1 MTSLQESFIVLDG
14 VLFVHHPAVKR
25 PVFSFTAGMLWPGWM
40 IPEPVT
46 SRVSSDF
53 KCEPVNLPADALE
66 ALRESVKRQFIA
78 GLTVE
83 LRVLDFLERQGR
95 FYAGC
100 REEIA
105 DEICVTRV
113 MVKRAV
119 NALGQAGLLQQVTNA
134 RAGSL
139 IELTRAGVR
148 ALAWAGVLND

>member
-1 MTSLQESFIVLDG
+1 MTPSQESFIVLDG
-14 VLFVHHPAVKR
+14 VLFVYHPVVKR
-25 PVFSFTAGMLWPGWM
+25 PVFSFTAGMLWPGWV
-40 IPEPVT
+40 IPEPAMT
-46 SRVSSDF
+46 RVSSDF
-53 KCEPVNLPADALE
+53 RYEPVSLPADVLE
-66 ALRESVKRQFIA
+66 VLRESVKRQFIG

-100 REEIA
+100 REKIA

-119 NALGQAGLLQQVTNA
+119 NALDHAGLIQQVTNA